1 MILCFVD
8 RIIRFGGTRVSL
20 WLAGFS
26 VATALLFAPLGAMGA
41 EDDAVESLREKIDR
55 AEKERMEICR
65 ILGAIY
71 EEIGDTD
78 KAIESYLM
86 GFQVF
91 PDDPVVCNKLIS
103 LYKAKGRWAELVP
116 IYRSLVN
123 ANPGANEMYMTEL
136 AECHLKAGQRDEAVA
151 VIREMLDEHGDNA
164 DDYRDAAQ
172 IFMKNKEYEQA
183 AAICR
188 RGIEKG
194 FVKSCDLHLAL
205 GRATGKLE
213 KYGEAVA
220 AYAKAIE
227 LCTGGPNE
235 RVIGE
240 ELASLCEKEGVI
252 ERLLDEKSEA
262 LEAVRKPMA
271 ELYWEGAQRK
281 QKEGKRDEAIALC
294 RKIMLLVPN
303 SERAK
308 AAEKKIEELSRP
320 QETEE
325 KPAVVP
331 PS

>member
-1 MILCFVD
+1 MVMRFVD
-8 RIIRFGGTRVSL
+8 RIAGLERIRSGLR
-20 WLAGFS
+20 
-26 VATALLFAPLGAMGA
+26 LLGLSIAAAVMFAAVGAFGA

-71 EEIGDTD
+71 EEIGDTE

-91 PDDPVVCNKLIS
+91 PDDPVVCNKLMA
-103 LYKAKGRWAELVP
+103 LYKAKGRWAELVLV
-116 IYRSLVN
+116 YKSLVN

-136 AECHLKAGQRDEAVA
+136 AECHLKAGHRDEAVA
-151 VIREMLDEHGDNA
+151 VIKEMLDEHGDNA

-172 IFMKNKEYEQA
+172 IFMKHKEYEQA

-252 ERLLDEKSEA
+252 ERLLEQKSEA

-294 RKIMLLVPN
+294 RRIILLVPD

-308 AAEKKIEELSRP
+308 VAEKKIEELSRP

-325 KPAVVP
+325 KPATVP
-331 PS
+331 SN